1 MEEFLYTVEE
11 AARILK
17 SNQTY
22 VHKLLNNGLIPYLVL
37 GRRKIR
43 KQALDDF
50 LKKYEG
56 YDLSNP
62 DDIKKIREDGVA

>member
-1 MEEFLYTVEE
+1 MEDILYTVEE
-11 AARILK
+11 VSRILK

-22 VHKLLNNGLIPYLVL
+22 VNKLLNNGLIPYLIL

-50 LKKYEG
+50 LQKYEG
-56 YDLSNP
+56 YDLNDP
-62 DDIKKIREDGVA
+62 DDVKKIKGDGAA